1 MGTDW
6 LWELYKIFFEV
17 CKLTHS
23 TRNSGVADGIG
34 VRYPLHFQG
43 PSFNSS
49 LPVSF
54 IHFPDIIGSHGGFG
68 WWSAARHTWVQVEWY
83 RNPTKQLE
91 EKPLTVMELTIG
103 PIGTSTMDIC
113 GILIEHDG
121 RGTELPRICAGA
133 DENSQREMPEVYQ
146 VGKLDMAR
154 KSCFEIWPWSWGSSG
169 ISGKAWI
176 HAHPIISH
184 DLTLVVDPTREVN
197 PNKQLGLWC
206 PCVLM
211 TFVLTELRQA
221 SWVLIELVNF

>member
-1 MGTDW
+1 MGDW
-6 LWELYKIFFEV
+6 PLNNWDAPPSNHQETRDPSRSSRTSGQCGQAYLGH
-17 CKLTHS
+17 THTS
-23 TRNSGVADGIG
+23 T
-34 VRYPLHFQG
+34 
-43 PSFNSS
+43 
-49 LPVSF
+49 
-54 IHFPDIIGSHGGFG
+54 
-68 WWSAARHTWVQVEWY
+68 WY

-91 EKPLTVMELTIG
+91 EKSSTVMELTIG

-121 RGTELPRICAGA
+121 NGTELPRICAGA

-169 ISGKAWI
+169 ISGKASI

-184 DLTLVVDPTREVN
+184 DLDIKLTLVVDPTREVN
-197 PNKQLGLWC
+197 QNKQLGLWC

-211 TFVLTELRQA
+211 TFVLTDLRQA
-221 SWVLIELVNF
+221 SWVLIELVHF